1 MFQDST
7 DTQLIA
13 ASNGV
18 SHKRLRQIWALSP
31 EARLERFASLQLSAW
46 RTLNSN
52 PQAIAAFHARNRK
65 VRRYSNCQRI
75 AAEMQKVSR

>member
-7 DTQLIA
+7 DPQLLA
-13 ASNGV
+13 ASKAV

-31 EARLERFASLQLSAW
+31 EARLERFASLQSSAW

-52 PQAIAAFHARNRK
+52 PQALAAFHARNRK
-65 VRRYSNCQRI
+65 VRRHSNCQKL
-75 AAEMQKVSR
+75 AAEMQKVTR